1 MPENII
7 TLLLLL
13 VLCHGNYGIISNFL
27 SSFFTSMDITVLHAF
42 SAALTIL
49 LFGLLFVL
57 SRFFIGKA
65 ASVLR
70 QFNLPDVWHCFQQSI
85 CLRTVLHLIF
95 GVAGSAAA
103 GTLLLMAVYRLPVAP
118 IQQHLAED
126 IPYTGADSDHTYPS
140 LSPFSSSMID
150 GYTDSLI
157 LLESGSDISDTLLHK
172 ALLVPRSKLSSQN
185 DSDINPAQTLYA
197 HYIKGVP
204 FTAVATYARYWHGYL
219 VLTKPLLS
227 VFNFRQI
234 QILNGI
240 VQLGLVVLVCWLLK
254 RRALGAYIPAFLLVW
269 LMLIPPALFL
279 CMQFTPCWLIAL
291 VCTLLLLWMDDA
303 HLASHGWLIFL
314 YSGIAVAY
322 FDFLTYPLM
331 AFGIPAVFYVLLMRQ
346 QRSEYTL
353 ARLIQSGIVWGWG
366 YAAMWA
372 SKWILAT
379 LFTSENVL
387 RDAFSQAALRSSSS
401 TAVSGISCSAISALF
416 ANLGLFFFTPASLA
430 VLAFILYTAYKMYR
444 AGHLPWTQL
453 QGQLLFY
460 SLLGVLPVLWYLLL
474 RNHSYIHSW
483 FTKNALSVFVLCIL
497 FSCTAILEL
506 VCQQIS
512 SAPKH

>member
-1 MPENII
+1 MLENII

-13 VLCHGNYGIISNFL
+13 VLCHGNYGIIFNFL
-27 SSFFTSMDITVLHAF
+27 SSFFNSMDTTVLRAF
-42 SAALTIL
+42 SAALTV
-49 LFGLLFVL
+49 LLFVL
-57 SRFFIGKA
+57 LFIVFRFFIGKA
-65 ASVLR
+65 SSVL
-70 QFNLPDVWHCFQQSI
+70 QQLSLHDVWHCFRQDI
-85 CLRTVLHLIF
+85 RLRTVLHLVL

-118 IQQHLAED
+118 IQQHLAEG
-126 IPYTGADSDHTYPS
+126 IPYTGADFDHTYPS
-140 LSPFSSSMID
+140 LLPLSSSMID
-150 GYTDSLI
+150 GFTDSLI
-157 LLESGSDISDTLLHK
+157 LLESGSDISDTLLHN
-172 ALLVPRSKLSSQN
+172 ALLVPHSKISSQN

-234 QILNGI
+234 QLLNGI
-240 VQLGLVVLVCWLLK
+240 VQLGLVALVCWLLK

-269 LMLIPPALFL
+269 LMLMPLALFL

-291 VCTLLLLWMDDA
+291 VCTLLLLRMDDA
-303 HLASHGWLIFL
+303 HLASHGWLVFL

-331 AFGIPAVFYVLLMRQ
+331 AFGIPAVFYALLMRQ

-353 ARLIQSGIVWGWG
+353 ARLIRSCIVWGWG

-372 SKWILAT
+372 SKWVLAT
-379 LFTSENVL
+379 LLTSENVL
-387 RDAFSQAALRSSSS
+387 RDAFSQVAFRSSSS
-401 TAVSGISCSAISALF
+401 TAVSGITCSAISTLF
-416 ANLGLFFFTPASLA
+416 ANLSLFFFTPASLA
-430 VLAFILYTAYKMYR
+430 VLAFIFYTAYKMYR
-444 AGHLPWTQL
+444 AGHLPWARL
-453 QGQLLFY
+453 QKQLLFY
-460 SLLGVLPVLWYLLL
+460 GLLGALPILWYTLL
-474 RNHSYIHSW
+474 RNHSYIHFW

-506 VCQQIS
+506 VRQQVS
-512 SAPKH
+512 SVPKS

>member
-1 MPENII
+1 MLENII

-27 SSFFTSMDITVLHAF
+27 SSFFNSMDTTVLRAF
-42 SAALTIL
+42 SAALTVL
-49 LFGLLFVL
+49 LFGLLFVVF
-57 SRFFIGKA
+57 RFFIGKA
-65 ASVLR
+65 VSVLR
-70 QFNLPDVWHCFQQSI
+70 QLSLHDVWHCFRQDI
-85 CLRTVLHLIF
+85 RLRTVLHLIL

-118 IQQHLAED
+118 IQQHLAEG
-126 IPYTGADSDHTYPS
+126 IPYTGADFDHTYPS
-140 LSPFSSSMID
+140 LLPFSSSMID
-150 GYTDSLI
+150 GFTDSLI
-157 LLESGSDISDTLLHK
+157 LLESGSDISDTLLHN
-172 ALLVPRSKLSSQN
+172 ALLVPHSKISSQH

-204 FTAVATYARYWHGYL
+204 FTSVATYARYWHGYL

-240 VQLGLVVLVCWLLK
+240 VQLGLVTLVCWLLK

-269 LMLIPPALFL
+269 LMLMPPALFL

-291 VCTLLLLWMDDA
+291 ICTLLLLRMDNA
-303 HLASHGWLIFL
+303 HLASHGWLVFL

-331 AFGIPAVFYVLLMRQ
+331 AFGIPAVFYALLMQQ

-353 ARLIQSGIVWGWG
+353 ARLIRFGIVWGWG

-372 SKWILAT
+372 SKWVLAT
-379 LFTSENVL
+379 LLTSENVL

-401 TAVSGISCSAISALF
+401 TAVSGITCSAISTLF
-416 ANLGLFFFTPASLA
+416 ANLSLFFFTPASLA
-430 VLAFILYTAYKMYR
+430 VLAFILYTAHKTYR
-444 AGHLPWTQL
+444 AGHLPWARL
-453 QGQLLFY
+453 QKQLLFY
-460 SLLGVLPVLWYLLL
+460 GLLGALPILWYTLL
-474 RNHSYIHSW
+474 RNHSYIHFW

-506 VCQQIS
+506 VRQQVS
-512 SAPKH
+512 SVPKR

>member
-1 MPENII
+1 MLENII

-27 SSFFTSMDITVLHAF
+27 SSFFNSMDTTVLRAF
-42 SAALTIL
+42 SAALTV
-49 LFGLLFVL
+49 LLFVL
-57 SRFFIGKA
+57 LFVVFRFFIGKA
-65 ASVLR
+65 VSVLR
-70 QFNLPDVWHCFQQSI
+70 QLSLHDVWHCFRQDI
-85 CLRTVLHLIF
+85 RLRTVLHLVL

-118 IQQHLAED
+118 IQQHLAEG
-126 IPYTGADSDHTYPS
+126 IPYTGADFDHTYPS
-140 LSPFSSSMID
+140 LLPFSSSMID
-150 GYTDSLI
+150 GFTDSLI
-157 LLESGSDISDTLLHK
+157 LLESGSDISDTLLHN
-172 ALLVPRSKLSSQN
+172 ALLVPHSKISSQH

-240 VQLGLVVLVCWLLK
+240 VQLGLVTLVCWLLK

-269 LMLIPPALFL
+269 LMLMPPALFL

-291 VCTLLLLWMDDA
+291 ICTLLLLRMDNA
-303 HLASHGWLIFL
+303 HLASHGWLVFL

-331 AFGIPAVFYVLLMRQ
+331 AFGIPAVFYALLMQQ

-353 ARLIQSGIVWGWG
+353 ARLIRSGIVWVWG

-372 SKWILAT
+372 SKWVLAT
-379 LFTSENVL
+379 LLTSENVL
-387 RDAFSQAALRSSSS
+387 RDAFSQAAFRSSSS
-401 TAVSGISCSAISALF
+401 TAVSGITCSAISTLF
-416 ANLGLFFFTPASLA
+416 ANLSLFFFTPASLA
-430 VLAFILYTAYKMYR
+430 VLAFILYTAHKTYR
-444 AGHLPWTQL
+444 AGHLPWARL
-453 QGQLLFY
+453 QKQLLFY
-460 SLLGVLPVLWYLLL
+460 GLLGALPILWYTLL
-474 RNHSYIHSW
+474 RNHSYIHFW

-506 VCQQIS
+506 VRQQVS
-512 SAPKH
+512 SVPKR

>member
-1 MPENII
+1 MLENII

-27 SSFFTSMDITVLHAF
+27 SSFFNSMDTTVLRAF
-42 SAALTIL
+42 SAALTV
-49 LFGLLFVL
+49 LLFVL
-57 SRFFIGKA
+57 LFVVFRFFIGKA
-65 ASVLR
+65 VSVLR
-70 QFNLPDVWHCFQQSI
+70 QLSLHDVWHCFRQDI
-85 CLRTVLHLIF
+85 RLRTVLHLVL

-118 IQQHLAED
+118 IQQHLAEG
-126 IPYTGADSDHTYPS
+126 IPYTGADFDHTYPS
-140 LSPFSSSMID
+140 LLPFSSSMID
-150 GYTDSLI
+150 GFTDSLI
-157 LLESGSDISDTLLHK
+157 LLESGSDISDTLLHN
-172 ALLVPRSKLSSQN
+172 ALLVPHSKISSQH

-240 VQLGLVVLVCWLLK
+240 VQLGLVTLVCWLLK

-269 LMLIPPALFL
+269 LMLMPPALFL

-303 HLASHGWLIFL
+303 HLASHGWLVFL

-331 AFGIPAVFYVLLMRQ
+331 AFGIPAVFYALLMQQ

-353 ARLIQSGIVWGWG
+353 ARLIRFGIVWGWG

-372 SKWILAT
+372 SKWVLAT
-379 LFTSENVL
+379 LLTSENVL
-387 RDAFSQAALRSSSS
+387 RDAFSQAAFRSSSS
-401 TAVSGISCSAISALF
+401 TAVSGITCSAISTLF
-416 ANLGLFFFTPASLA
+416 ANLSLFFFTPASLA
-430 VLAFILYTAYKMYR
+430 VLAFILYTAHKTYR
-444 AGHLPWTQL
+444 AGHLPWARL
-453 QGQLLFY
+453 QKQLLFY
-460 SLLGVLPVLWYLLL
+460 GLLGALPILWYTLL
-474 RNHSYIHSW
+474 RNHSYIHFW

-506 VCQQIS
+506 VRQQVS
-512 SAPKH
+512 SVPKR

>member
-1 MPENII
+1 MLENII

-27 SSFFTSMDITVLHAF
+27 SSFFNSMDTTVLRAF
-42 SAALTIL
+42 SAALTVL
-49 LFGLLFVL
+49 LFGLLFVVF
-57 SRFFIGKA
+57 RFFIGKA
-65 ASVLR
+65 SSVL
-70 QFNLPDVWHCFQQSI
+70 QQLSLHDVWHCFRQDI
-85 CLRTVLHLIF
+85 CLRTVLHLVL

-118 IQQHLAED
+118 IQQHLAEG
-126 IPYTGADSDHTYPS
+126 IPYTGADFDHTYPS
-140 LSPFSSSMID
+140 LLPFSSSMID
-150 GYTDSLI
+150 GFTDSLI
-157 LLESGSDISDTLLHK
+157 LLESGSDISDTLLHN
-172 ALLVPRSKLSSQN
+172 ALLVPHSKISSQH

-204 FTAVATYARYWHGYL
+204 FTSVATYARYWHGYL

-240 VQLGLVVLVCWLLK
+240 VQLGLVTLVCWLLK

-269 LMLIPPALFL
+269 LMLMPPALFL

-303 HLASHGWLIFL
+303 HLASHGWLVFL

-331 AFGIPAVFYVLLMRQ
+331 AFGIPAVFYALLMQQ

-353 ARLIQSGIVWGWG
+353 ARLIRFGIVWGWG

-372 SKWILAT
+372 SKWVLAT
-379 LFTSENVL
+379 LLTSENVL
-387 RDAFSQAALRSSSS
+387 RDAFSQAAFRSSSS
-401 TAVSGISCSAISALF
+401 TAVSGITCSAISTLF
-416 ANLGLFFFTPASLA
+416 ANLSLFFFTPASLA
-430 VLAFILYTAYKMYR
+430 VLAFILYTAHKTYR
-444 AGHLPWTQL
+444 AGHLPWARL
-453 QGQLLFY
+453 QKQLLFY
-460 SLLGVLPVLWYLLL
+460 GLLGALPILWYTLL
-474 RNHSYIHSW
+474 RNHSYIHFW

-506 VCQQIS
+506 VRQQVS
-512 SAPKH
+512 SVPKR

>member
-1 MPENII
+1 
-7 TLLLLL
+7 
-13 VLCHGNYGIISNFL
+13 
-27 SSFFTSMDITVLHAF
+27 
-42 SAALTIL
+42 
-49 LFGLLFVL
+49 
-57 SRFFIGKA
+57 
-65 ASVLR
+65 
-70 QFNLPDVWHCFQQSI
+70 
-85 CLRTVLHLIF
+85 
-95 GVAGSAAA
+95 
-103 GTLLLMAVYRLPVAP
+103 
-118 IQQHLAED
+118 
-126 IPYTGADSDHTYPS
+126 
-140 LSPFSSSMID
+140 
-150 GYTDSLI
+150 
-157 LLESGSDISDTLLHK
+157 
-172 ALLVPRSKLSSQN
+172 
-185 DSDINPAQTLYA
+185 
-197 HYIKGVP
+197 
-204 FTAVATYARYWHGYL
+204 
-219 VLTKPLLS
+219 
-227 VFNFRQI
+227 
-234 QILNGI
+234 
-240 VQLGLVVLVCWLLK
+240 
-254 RRALGAYIPAFLLVW
+254 
-269 LMLIPPALFL
+269 
-279 CMQFTPCWLIAL
+279 MQYTPCWLMRWYAP
-291 VCTLLLLWMDDA
+291 CFCWMVDDA

-401 TAVSGISCSAISALF
+401 TAVSGISCSAISTLC

-483 FTKNALSVFVLCIL
+483 FTKNGAQCICPVHPL
-497 FSCTAILEL
+497 FLHGD
-506 VCQQIS
+506 
-512 SAPKH
+512 P

>member
-1 MPENII
+1 MLENII

-27 SSFFTSMDITVLHAF
+27 SSFFNSMDTTVLRAF
-42 SAALTIL
+42 SAALTV
-49 LFGLLFVL
+49 LLFVL
-57 SRFFIGKA
+57 LFVVFRFFIGKA
-65 ASVLR
+65 VSVLR
-70 QFNLPDVWHCFQQSI
+70 QLSLHDVWHCFRQDI
-85 CLRTVLHLIF
+85 RLRTVLHLVL

-118 IQQHLAED
+118 IQQHLAEG
-126 IPYTGADSDHTYPS
+126 IPYTGADFDHTYPS
-140 LSPFSSSMID
+140 LLPFSSSMID
-150 GYTDSLI
+150 GFTDSLI
-157 LLESGSDISDTLLHK
+157 LLESGSDISDTLLHN
-172 ALLVPRSKLSSQN
+172 ALLVPHSKISSQH

-204 FTAVATYARYWHGYL
+204 FTSVATYARYWHGYL

-240 VQLGLVVLVCWLLK
+240 VQLGLVTLVCWLLK

-269 LMLIPPALFL
+269 LMLMPPALFL

-303 HLASHGWLIFL
+303 HLASHGWLVFL

-331 AFGIPAVFYVLLMRQ
+331 AFGIPAVFYALLMQQ

-353 ARLIQSGIVWGWG
+353 ARLIRFGIVWGWG

-372 SKWILAT
+372 SKWVLAT
-379 LFTSENVL
+379 LLTSENVL
-387 RDAFSQAALRSSSS
+387 RDAFSQAAFRSSSS
-401 TAVSGISCSAISALF
+401 TAVSGITCSAISTLF
-416 ANLGLFFFTPASLA
+416 ANLSLFFFTPASLA
-430 VLAFILYTAYKMYR
+430 VLAFILYTAHKTYR
-444 AGHLPWTQL
+444 AGHLPWARL
-453 QGQLLFY
+453 QKQLLFY
-460 SLLGVLPVLWYLLL
+460 GLLGALPILWYTLL
-474 RNHSYIHSW
+474 RNHSYIHFW

-506 VCQQIS
+506 VRQQVS
-512 SAPKH
+512 SVPKR